1 MAMIKTFLSLG
12 ICGFLSASASYAGN
26 IAWVSFHPG
35 DVQPSAAAATA
46 GFTTAPDIGYT
57 SLLSSR
63 GHEVT
68 RVVTFDNATP
78 ETVSFLNTFD
88 LVILSR
94 SVPSGHFQTYPGEVA
109 AWNGITAPM
118 MILGSYA
125 VRNSR
130 LGFSTG
136 ETLVDTTN
144 TVSLTATDPT
154 HPIFQGISL
163 DLDNNMTSPFAGI
176 VTLGPPFTN
185 TVQLGISTLM
195 SPIAASGEVLATV
208 GTPGNTFGG
217 TIIAEW
223 ETGDAYTRG
232 GTFGGPRLLFLTGSR
247 EAGLTSEAAGIY
259 DLFPAGRQMFI
270 NAVDYMVVPEPS
282 TLGLFIL
289 GGLVYFVRRRK

>member
-1 MAMIKTFLSLG
+1 MAITKRILSLG
-12 ICGFLSASASYAGN
+12 VCGLLFVSASHASN

-35 DVQPSAAAATA
+35 DVEPSAAAAAA

-57 SLLSSR
+57 SLLASR

-78 ETVSFLNTFD
+78 ATVSFLNSFD
-88 LVILSR
+88 LVIISR
-94 SVPSGHFQTYPGEVA
+94 SVPSGNYQTYPGEVG

-118 MILGSYA
+118 MVLCAYP

-130 LGFSTG
+130 LGYSTG

-144 TVSLTATDPT
+144 TVSLKVTDPT

-163 DLDNNMTSPFAGI
+163 DLDNNTGPFAGV

-195 SPIAASGEVLATV
+195 SPINASGEVLATV
-208 GTPGNTFGG
+208 ATAGNTFGG

-223 ETGDAYTRG
+223 ETGDASTRG
-232 GTFGGPRLLFLTGSR
+232 DTFGGPRLLFLTGSR

-259 DLFPAGRQMFI
+259 DLFPAGRQMFL
-270 NAVDYMVVPEPS
+270 NAVDYMAVPEPS
-282 TLGLFIL
+282 TAGLFIL
-289 GGLVYFVRRRK
+289 GGLVYFLRRKK